1 MRGHLRRIIISQI
14 KCIISNLTWYFHII
28 IVKIGIDK
36 ILKLDYNNEIIY
48 FNKFFKLHDGIRIFV
63 CKADFLE
70 SDFIKISK
78 IPNKVILI
86 TGNSDFSIE
95 NSYFTNLPGNVYKWY
110 AQNAT
115 ILNEKVIPIPL
126 GIENYRFSKRRG
138 HGITYKRAAEKIRLL
153 SRDLNTTPTKFIYAN
168 FAIST
173 NVEHRQRYYELIKNI
188 SHIDLDEPTLSIS
201 EFFNKILDYK
211 MILCPIGN
219 GIDTHRL
226 WEVLYSKRVPIVIRI
241 KDCKLFELYSQL
253 PIIILET
260 IDDLYDINLL
270 EKSYSSVTL
279 KKYNT
284 DILNYSYWEKLIL
297 NDFN

>member
-1 MRGHLRRIIISQI
+1 MRGILRRIIISQI